1 MTMAHRIIIWVFAV
15 LHNSTKAIS
24 SNVEQRTDPTR
35 YLAKIGEWTPRDKG
49 DALTIWIRLLY
60 DLSEA
65 GNPCSEGIEAKHFFT
80 NINAYLGRCNSSD
93 KTKPK
98 AS

>member
-1 MTMAHRIIIWVFAV
+1 MTVAHRVIIWMFTV
-15 LHNSTKAIS
+15 LYNSTKTIS
-24 SNVEQRTDPTR
+24 NNGEQRTDPTR
-35 YLAKIGEWTPRDKG
+35 YLRRSENGPLETG
-49 DALTIWIRLLY
+49 DALTIWVCLLY

-65 GNPCSEGIEAKHFFT
+65 GNPYSEGIETIHFFT